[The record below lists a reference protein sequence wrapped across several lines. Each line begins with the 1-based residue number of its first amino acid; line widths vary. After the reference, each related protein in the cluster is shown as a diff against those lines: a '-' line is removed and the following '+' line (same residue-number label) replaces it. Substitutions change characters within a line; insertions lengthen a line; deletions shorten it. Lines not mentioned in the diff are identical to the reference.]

1 MLIFVIF
8 VAKISAKIVLKT
20 FLIAKLDMKL
30 TVVNG
35 VMKEGTMMLKEIPH
49 NDSEYE
55 MEWQKIV
62 ICEEI
67 CRVMQKKGIDNR
79 ELAKRLNLK
88 IGSITR
94 MFRGNI
100 NFSLE
105 KLIKIAIALDVRL
118 NVNFKNESE

>member
-1 MLIFVIF
+1 
-8 VAKISAKIVLKT
+8 
-20 FLIAKLDMKL
+20 
-30 TVVNG
+30 
-35 VMKEGTMMLKEIPH
+35 
-49 NDSEYE
+49 

-62 ICEEI
+62 ICREI
-67 CRVMQKKGIDNR
+67 RRVMKEKSIDDR

-105 KLIKIAIALDVRL
+105 KLIKIAIALDVKL